1 MNPYIWREIHPVGQG
16 ALYSESFHMNNDWS
30 PDFVALYDCGSFN
43 KTRLFME
50 IKGLPQKIDCLFVSH
65 FHFDHINGIE
75 RLVEMKQVDQIYVPL
90 LTPSQF
96 IISLLY
102 NTFEHIADKP
112 SVKFMMQ
119 CLDSF
124 RFNDSIRTD
133 YGRIIPVSKRFQRNV
148 EIGGQCLWH
157 YDVDVE
163 YSESESE
170 ALPRFLSNLASML
183 DMDKDELIAA
193 IEEFQTAEW
202 YKSLLDKMCSENVVK
217 DVRRL
222 YRQCFSSDGNAVS
235 LIAYSYRDKPST
247 ECDKFDCVYTGDA
260 KLSDNMV
267 QVISKWAPQY
277 IQVPHH
283 GSNYNHIPQLY
294 YPRQVAFISVGEK
307 NKYHHPGLE
316 VINYLADNCV
326 KIHCVTENIVTRLK
340 VSANLACVG
349 TRPRFVSGSV
359 DY

>member
-16 ALYSESFHMNNDWS
+16 ALYSESFYMNSESS

-50 IKGLPQKIDCLFVSH
+50 IEGLPQKIDCLFVSH

-112 SVKFMMQ
+112 SVEFMMR

-124 RFNDSIRTD
+124 RFNDSKLKD
-133 YGRIIPVSKRFQRNV
+133 NVRIIPVSKRFQRNV

-170 ALPRFLSNLASML
+170 AEALPWFLNNLASML

-193 IEEFQTAEW
+193 IEEFQTEVW
-202 YKSLLDKMCSENVVK
+202 YKSLLDKMCSSNVVK
-217 DVRRL
+217 NVRSL
-222 YRQCFSSDGNAVS
+222 YRQCFSSNGNAVS

-283 GSNYNHIPQLY
+283 GSNYNHKPQLY
-294 YPRQVAFISVGEK
+294 CPRQVAFISVGEK

-340 VSANLACVG
+340 VSANIV
-349 TRPRFVSGSV
+349 
-359 DY
+359 

>member
-1 MNPYIWREIHPVGQG
+1 MMR
-16 ALYSESFHMNNDWS
+16 
-30 PDFVALYDCGSFN
+30 
-43 KTRLFME
+43 
-50 IKGLPQKIDCLFVSH
+50 CL
-65 FHFDHINGIE
+65 N
-75 RLVEMKQVDQIYVPL
+75 
-90 LTPSQF
+90 
-96 IISLLY
+96 
-102 NTFEHIADKP
+102 
-112 SVKFMMQ
+112 
-119 CLDSF
+119 SF

-133 YGRIIPVSKRFQRNV
+133 YGNIILVSKRFQRNV
-148 EIGGQCLWH
+148 EIGEQCLWH

-163 YSESESE
+163 NSESE
-170 ALPRFLSNLASML
+170 ALPRFLDNLASML

-193 IEEFQTAEW
+193 IEKFQTEVW

-283 GSNYNHIPQLY
+283 GSNYNHNPKLYCPQ
-294 YPRQVAFISVGEK
+294 QVAFISVGEK

-316 VINYLADNCV
+316 VINYLADKCV
-326 KIHCVTENIVTRLK
+326 KIHCITENIVTRLK
-340 VSANLACVG
+340 VSAKIV
-349 TRPRFVSGSV
+349 
-359 DY
+359 